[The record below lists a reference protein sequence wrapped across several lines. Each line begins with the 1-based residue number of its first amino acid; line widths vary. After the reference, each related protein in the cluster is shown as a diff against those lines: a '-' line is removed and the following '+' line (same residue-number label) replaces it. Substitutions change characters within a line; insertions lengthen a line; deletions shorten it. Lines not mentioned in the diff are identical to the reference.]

1 LRGFSTTIQIATEQP
16 VFVLFPGG
24 VASGKTTMRR
34 QQCPNGYVVLD
45 ASEIFLNLSQGK
57 ILPFRRGVP
66 GTPGIYRRNDR
77 REVNPGK
84 AKSGYGDAGDSLE
97 STKAVINAMK
107 SQCYKVKIVAVDC
120 DVEEAQRRN
129 ANRTEDGHLGILFSG
144 LPRALDSGSG
154 KPKAVNYSLLL
165 VLKTRF
171 TQSSHHYETI
181 SDNNENVR
189 FPVRCPNRN

>member
-1 LRGFSTTIQIATEQP
+1 MIAARSIRERRSLVTEM
-16 VFVLFPGG
+16 L
-24 VASGKTTMRR
+24 
-34 QQCPNGYVVLD
+34 
-45 ASEIFLNLSQGK
+45 
-57 ILPFRRGVP
+57 
-66 GTPGIYRRNDR
+66 
-77 REVNPGK
+77 
-84 AKSGYGDAGDSLE
+84 GDSLE

-120 DVEEAQRRN
+120 DVKKHNGKRKQNRR
-129 ANRTEDGHLGILFSG
+129 RHLGILFSG

-165 VLKTRF
+165 CSKRGF

-189 FPVRCPNRN
+189 FPVRVSLIGLGIMLATPIGLRSVPGRSQATMVNPDVS